1 MRVLPILAGAFA
13 ITAAVMTGPVA
24 AVAAVTVD
32 GSEEMLPVRDGG
44 FHGGGFHGFHG
55 GGFHD
60 FHGGGF
66 RGEGHGFHH
75 GDRFDHG
82 FAGFLPRYAYQCP
95 YPTYAYPYCV
105 YR

>member
-1 MRVLPILAGAFA
+1 MRVLPILAGVFA

-24 AVAAVTVD
+24 AVAAVTAN

-44 FHGGGFHGFHG
+44 FHGN
-55 GGFHD
+55 GFHD

-82 FAGFLPRYAYQCP
+82 FAYGYGFLPGYAYQCP

>member
-1 MRVLPILAGAFA
+1 MQVFPILAGAVA

-24 AVAAVTVD
+24 AVAAVTAD
-32 GSEEMLPVRDGG
+32 GSEEMLLVRGGG
-44 FHGGGFHGFHG
+44 FHGGGFHG
-55 GGFHD
+55 GGFH
-60 FHGGGF
+60 
-66 RGEGHGFHH
+66 GEGHGFHH

-82 FAGFLPRYAYQCP
+82 FAYGYGFLPGYAYECP